1 MANYLITGGAGF
13 IGSNIAKELVSQ
25 GNSVVIFDNYSSGKK
40 DNLAGILNKID
51 LIKGDIRDIAQLR
64 KSFKNIDYVL
74 HHAALA
80 SVQMS
85 INDPITTNE
94 VNINGT
100 INVLKAAKELKVKK
114 VIFAASCAAYG
125 DSRILPLK
133 ETENVSPFSP
143 YAISK
148 LSAEFYCKIF
158 TKLFGLNTV
167 ILRYFNVFGPNQ
179 DPNSEYSAV
188 LPKFITAVLKGKD
201 PIIYG
206 DGKQTRDFVYIENVV
221 SANILAAKCNK
232 KEAQGN
238 TFNIASGKM
247 MSLLDIIRSI
257 STVTNK
263 RITPIFMP
271 KKSGDIRLSVADI
284 SKARRILG
292 YKPKVS
298 FESGLNKTID
308 WYKNNICQV

>member
-25 GNSVVIFDNYSSGKK
+25 GNSVVIFDNFSSGKK
-40 DNLAGILNKID
+40 DNLSGILNKID
-51 LIKGDIRDIAQLR
+51 LIKGDIRNISQLR
-64 KSFKNIDYVL
+64 RSFKDIDYVL

-94 VNINGT
+94 VNVNGT

-114 VIFAASCAAYG
+114 VIFASSCAAYG

-133 ETENVSPFSP
+133 ETENVAPLSP

-206 DGKQTRDFVYIENVV
+206 DGKQTRDFVYIDNVV
-221 SANILAAKCNK
+221 SANILASKCNN

-238 TFNIASGKM
+238 IFNIASGKM
-247 MSLLDIIRSI
+247 MSLLDIVRSI

-271 KKSGDIRLSVADI
+271 KKSGDIRMSVADI

-298 FESGLNKTID
+298 FEAGLKISVD
-308 WYKNNICQV
+308 WYKNNIS